1 MPIVIDHANL
11 SSGFN
16 INELTSGT
24 LDGNGVFDIL
34 MKSVSEH
41 LGREFANNRMRGTDY
56 ANAYVQA
63 MNNALNQACGYAL
76 QKTKQPLEIQLMEA
90 QLQKMAVDTGLVIKQ
105 GALIDAQA
113 SHELAQT
120 SRINYEIAYILPIQL
135 HLAKLDIELKR
146 EQVKIA
152 EQEFE
157 LKKKQVDLAQKELD
171 LKERQIELAIIE
183 VGIKK
188 QELILREKEVALKD
202 SQLALMAKEID
213 LKAQQIALMQYEM
226 QYKLPAEVRNT
237 NAQASLYEQKT
248 ITERGQTNAGVIGEN
263 SVMALNNN
271 VLKEQ
276 ALHFTNDSKI
286 KVMSALIDTWKVRF
300 TEDPNNNAVTSTAG
314 ITDPN
319 IGRAV
324 TSALEGAR
332 IK

>member
-171 LKERQIELAIIE
+171 LKERQIELAI
-183 VGIKK
+183 
-188 QELILREKEVALKD
+188 KEVALKD
-202 SQLALMAKEID
+202 RQLALMAKEID
-213 LKAQQIALMQYEM
+213 LKVQQIALMQYEM
-226 QYKLPAEVRNT
+226 QYKLPAEVRNM